1 MISKNIKSKNKIKVL
16 DCTLRDGGYYNNWDF
31 NVELANQH
39 LFAMHESGVDIVE
52 IGFRSLFNNSYKGPF
67 AYCKDKFL
75 EEINCRNVEIAVMV
89 NSKEFLESD
98 NIKEKIHKLF
108 PQNKINSKVDIV
120 RFACNLNDIEKIEKA
135 SLYLNEIGYKVCI
148 NLIHGALLDEK
159 NLLRISNQ
167 LKNIDLAAI
176 YIADTTGSMDTI
188 EYNHKL
194 GFLKNQINCEV
205 GIHAHNNIG
214 QALLNTMN
222 SIEVGCS
229 WLDATILGMGRGP
242 GNADIEELLIS
253 LMPNY
258 RDDLNLIPIIN
269 HANKWFIEL
278 KEKYEWGK
286 NRYYFLSGK
295 HKIHPSYIQEML
307 SDSRYSSAEIVGAI
321 DYLKNDENRIYNSK
335 TLLKA
340 RAFFKGEPRGKNNPK
355 EQINKDDIL
364 LIGNGKKVKD
374 HKSNLES
381 LIRDN
386 NIYVIGINS
395 ISNINP
401 ELIDARVF
409 CHPMRLLADS
419 GLFQSINQLIITP
432 FSMLPDKLKNKLKQ
446 NKVLDYGM
454 KIEEGMMKSLEKYC
468 VIPYPIALAY
478 ALCVIGST
486 KPKNIILAGFDG
498 YPKGDERNNEVE
510 NIFKIFES
518 KNKKVNLF
526 SITPTNYSSIK
537 SKSLYGLNI

>member
-1 MISKNIKSKNKIKVL
+1 
-16 DCTLRDGGYYNNWDF
+16 
-31 NVELANQH
+31 
-39 LFAMHESGVDIVE
+39 MHESGVDIVE

-98 NIKEKIHKLF
+98 NIKETIHKLF

-135 SLYLNEIGYKVCI
+135 SLFLNEIGYKVCI

-159 NLLRISNQ
+159 NLLIISNQ

-242 GNADIEELLIS
+242 GNTDIEELLIS

-258 RDDLNLIPIIN
+258 RDDINLIPIIN
-269 HANKWFIEL
+269 HSNKWFTEL

-295 HKIHPSYIQEML
+295 YKIHPSYIQEML

-321 DYLKNDENRIYNSK
+321 DYLKNDENRIYNSH

-340 RAFFKGEPRGKNNPK
+340 RAFFKGEPRGEDNPK
-355 EQINKDDIL
+355 EKINKDDIL
-364 LIGNGKKVKD
+364 LIGNGNRIRD

-381 LIRDN
+381 FIRDK

-395 ISNINP
+395 VSNIDP

-409 CHPMRLLADS
+409 CHPE
-419 GLFQSINQLIITP
+419 T
-432 FSMLPDKLKNKLKQ
+432 FS
-446 NKVLDYGM
+446 
-454 KIEEGMMKSLEKYC
+454 
-468 VIPYPIALAY
+468 
-478 ALCVIGST
+478 
-486 KPKNIILAGFDG
+486 
-498 YPKGDERNNEVE
+498 
-510 NIFKIFES
+510 
-518 KNKKVNLF
+518 
-526 SITPTNYSSIK
+526 
-537 SKSLYGLNI
+537 